1 MVGRTILHYTV
12 TAKLGAGAMG
22 QVYLARDERTERMV
36 ALKFLGAGTAGDP
49 EASARLGRE
58 AAAAARLSHPNIV
71 TLHAVEDSADGPFLV
86 QEYVE
91 GETLARRLER
101 GPLGPV
107 ELMRLAQA
115 LTQALAHAH
124 RHGVLHRDLK
134 PGNVL
139 VATDGAYK
147 VADFGLARA
156 EGAPALTATGYVVG
170 TAAYLAPERARG
182 HAGDARSDLFAL
194 GAVLYEAMTG
204 RRAFAGE
211 TQADA
216 LYGVLHAEPRPPEAP
231 NASLLPLAAL
241 VMRLLAKEPADR
253 PASAEAVLEALETM
267 RPAPAAAAVRRPRW
281 FLPAAVALAVAVAL
295 AAAAWLHGRRGPT
308 PADAETSVAVLY
320 FENVANP
327 QDPDR
332 MGSITGNL
340 LITALAQ
347 APNLNVLS
355 TQRILDVMRQ
365 LGRGTGSFDRAAAL
379 LVARRAH
386 AGRIVTGS
394 ILQVVPALVMT
405 AEVADVRSGRVIC
418 AERVEGEPGQSVFQ
432 VVDALGARLLGRLVR
447 RDEAV
452 RVVPVAERTSSDLG
466 AQRHYLEGM
475 ERFAVGNLGE
485 ADSAFA
491 AAAALDPSFAQAWYQ
506 LAITRWW
513 GNEPEDARADIRRAR
528 ANADRLSPLEREIIE
543 GLADL
548 VEHQTQDART
558 RFERLALAHPDEKLV
573 LYGLEEACFHT
584 NDFEGTVGAARRAF
598 ALDPAFT
605 LPGRH
610 LVDALGA
617 LGRYDEA
624 WREGESLLRRD
635 PRNQLLFDGL
645 ARLSSR
651 RMRDADALLR
661 LVRER
666 QAAGFQPRSLAAA
679 LLLVARDSAAGAPA
693 LLAGDDTRP
702 WVREEARLAT
712 DYFVALRHGRFHE
725 ASRLAARAW
734 RLAAGRKVPN
744 EATIPWAEGYFSAIR
759 ERDTVAVKAFADSI
773 TRGVVAAGYP
783 VGTLYRA
790 VMYGLAWVEMGRLP
804 ETRRELAIAEANR
817 PRNLPQGWGPVH
829 FLRARLRTAEG
840 RHAEALAEIRDA
852 TWPAWGD
859 LGVAMLTLERGRSLM
874 GLGRNGEALA
884 ALDSLVRCPLGPPH
898 EAVLLHY
905 RRGQVLERLGRAGEA
920 TAAYREFLRLWRD
933 ADPGQPEVA
942 EAKAALARLARRR

>member
-1 MVGRTILHYTV
+1 MIGRTILHYTL
-12 TAKLGAGAMG
+12 TAELGAGAMG
-22 QVYLARDERTERMV
+22 RVYLARDDRTGRMV
-36 ALKFLGAGTAGDP
+36 ALKFLRPWAADDA
-49 EASARLGRE
+49 EASSRLERE

-71 TLHAVEDSADGPFLV
+71 TLHAVEDSGDELFLV

-91 GETLARRLER
+91 GESLARRLER

-115 LTQALAHAH
+115 LAHALAHAH
-124 RHGVLHRDLK
+124 QHGVLHRDLK

-139 VATDGAYK
+139 VATDGTYK
-147 VADFGLARA
+147 VADFGLARV
-156 EGAPALTATGYVVG
+156 EGAPTLTATGYVVG
-170 TAAYLAPERARG
+170 TTAYLAPERARG

-253 PASAEAVLEALETM
+253 PASAEAVLEALETL
-267 RPAPAAAAVRRPRW
+267 RPAPAVATVRRPRW
-281 FLPAAVALAVAVAL
+281 LLPAAVALAVAMAL
-295 AAAAWLHGRRGPT
+295 AAAAWLHDRPGPT
-308 PADAETSVAVLY
+308 PADAGTSVAVLY
-320 FENVANP
+320 FENVADP
-327 QDPDR
+327 QDPGR
-332 MGSITGNL
+332 IGSITGNL

-355 TQRILDVMRQ
+355 TQRILDVTRQ
-365 LGRGTGSFDRAAAL
+365 LGRGAGSLDRAAAL

-447 RDEAV
+447 RDGAV
-452 RVVPVAERTSSDLG
+452 RVAPVAERTSTDLE
-466 AQRHYLEGM
+466 AQRHYLDGM

-513 GNEPEDARADIRRAR
+513 GNEPEDAKADIRRAR

-548 VEHQTQDART
+548 VDHRTQSARA
-558 RFERLALAHPDEKLV
+558 RFERLAGAHPDEKLV

-584 NDFEGTVGAARRAF
+584 NDIEGTVTVARRAF
-598 ALDPAFT
+598 AVDPAFT

-624 WREGESLLRRD
+624 WREGENLLRRD
-635 PRNQLLFDGL
+635 PRNQLLFEGL
-645 ARLSSR
+645 VRLSAR
-651 RMRDADALLR
+651 RQMDADALLR
-661 LVRER
+661 LMRER
-666 QAAGFQPRSLAAA
+666 MAAGFHPRSLAAA
-679 LLLVARDSAAGAPA
+679 LLLVARDSAAGAPE
-693 LLAGDDTRP
+693 LLAGDDGRP
-702 WVREEARLAT
+702 WVQEQARLGT
-712 DYFVALRHGRFHE
+712 DYLVALRRGRFRD
-725 ASRLAARAW
+725 ATRVAARAW
-734 RLAAGRKVPN
+734 RLAAGRAVPD
-744 EATIPWAEGYFSAIR
+744 EATIPWADGYFSARR
-759 ERDTVAVKAFADSI
+759 ERDVVAVRAFADSI

-783 VGTLYRA
+783 VGRVYGA
-790 VMYGLAWVEMGRLP
+790 VMRGLAWVEMERLP
-804 ETRRELAIAEANR
+804 EARRELAVAEANQ
-817 PRNLPQGWGPVH
+817 PRNLPQSWGPIH
-829 FLRARLRTAEG
+829 FLRAGLWTAEG
-840 RHAEALAEIRDA
+840 RHAEALKELRGAM
-852 TWPAWGD
+852 WPAWSD
-859 LGVAMLTLERGRSLM
+859 MGVAMLTLERGRILM

-884 ALDSLVRCPLGPPH
+884 ALDSLMRCPLVPPN
-898 EAVLLHY
+898 EAALLHY
-905 RRGQVLERLGRAGEA
+905 RRGWVLERLGRAGDA
-920 TAAYREFLRLWRD
+920 AAAYREFLRVWRD

-942 EAKAALARLARRR
+942 EAKAALARLERGK